1 MYICRDCGEIF
12 SEPETYTEN
21 HPYGMGY
28 ASETFGCCPCCG
40 GDYEEA
46 VKCADCE
53 EYFLQDDLNN
63 GMCEYCVNN
72 AREEIAKA
80 VVNLFPKNI
89 INNLPEDIFD
99 DVWEDIQKVYKNKVG
114 K

>member
-12 SEPETYTEN
+12 SKPETYTEN

-46 VKCADCE
+46 VKCADCG
-53 EYFLQDDLNN
+53 EYFSDDELID
-63 GMCEYCVNN
+63 GMCEHCLKM
-72 AREEIAKA
+72 AREEIAKVIA
-80 VVNLFPKNI
+80 KSFPKDY
-89 INNLPEDIFD
+89 INKLPESVFD
-99 DVWEDIQKVYKNKVG
+99 DIWEDIDNAYTEVG